1 MALALG
7 DAKSGFRYSDVL
19 LFINEEVL
27 SNGGGPDF
35 YLAFRERP
43 WDEIEDRL
51 QAILTDP
58 QVPFTLKRACA
69 WSALALGVRVAAR
82 QREQRARRVRRLQ
95 EKVQEQ
101 EIASRS
107 LAFQLQR
114 LRKERDL
121 LVLQLRRARENLQQ
135 TQDQREVVRWQLLQA
150 ERRLQMES
158 QAKRLSNATWPPNV
172 QERNQVLP
180 KKWRRRLNAGSQ
192 KVTQTAT
199 QTAATQTAATQTAT
213 QTASAMGV
221 LSVPGI
227 PDPRMPTGA
236 FSPSGTCPAVGS
248 QKGVALQ
255 CYQQSQGQEEG
266 PVGPYSINPSGHS
279 QSQENRTS
287 RSRNLRGR
295 CPVYQKVSTLLNPRK
310 RGIPERGETQTS

>member
-35 YLAFRERP
+35 YVAFRERP

-58 QVPFTLKRACA
+58 QVPFTFKRACA

-95 EKVQEQ
+95 EQVQEQ
-101 EIASRS
+101 ETASRS

-135 TQDQREVVRWQLLQA
+135 TLDQREVVRWQLLQA

-158 QAKRLSNATWPPNV
+158 QAKRLSHATWPPNV

-180 KKWRRRLNAGSQ
+180 KRWRRRLDAGSQ
-192 KVTQTAT
+192 KVTQM
-199 QTAATQTAATQTAT
+199 AT
-213 QTASAMGV
+213 QTASATGV
-221 LSVPGI
+221 LYMPGF
-227 PDPRMPTGA
+227 PDPQMPTGV
-236 FSPSGTCPAVGS
+236 FYPSGTCPAVGF
-248 QKGVALQ
+248 QEGVALQ
-255 CYQQSQGQEEG
+255 CYQWSQRQEEG
-266 PVGPYSINPSGHS
+266 PVGPYFINPSGHS
-279 QSQENRTS
+279 QSQENPTS
-287 RSRNLRGR
+287 RNRNLRDR
-295 CPVYQKVSTLLNPRK
+295 CPVYQKKPM
-310 RGIPERGETQTS
+310 